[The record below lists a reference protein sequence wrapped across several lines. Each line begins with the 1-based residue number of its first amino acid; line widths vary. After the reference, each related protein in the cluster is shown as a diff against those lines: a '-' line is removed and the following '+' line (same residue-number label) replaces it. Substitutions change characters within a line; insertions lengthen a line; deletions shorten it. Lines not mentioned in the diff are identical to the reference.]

1 MSAIPMPSPSSIA
14 SPKEIAWLLS
24 PLSLPAIV
32 ASFSQRAEIPD
43 TVADA
48 ELDDETCCGAGGL
61 SMVGPVAVIEIS
73 GPIMV
78 SLDRMRAEWYGC
90 TSMDAAVATVRRV
103 CSDETV
109 KGCVVRFNS
118 PGGSVAG
125 SEELIGALA
134 ELAGKKPTCAL
145 VDRMACSLA
154 MFAAAACGEV
164 VASQNAIVGSIG
176 AIVDL
181 YDFSKAYAA
190 AGVESVAIT
199 DQPLKALGI
208 PGQAVTSDMREN
220 LLQLVRDQV
229 GPYMQ
234 AFAARRGMKAEDVQA
249 MKGGVYAASRAVQM
263 KLIDRVVSPREF
275 VAAFAARV
283 STQSP
288 ATAINLPTAG
298 GDGGAKSRAPA
309 WKGASMSTDFASM
322 VAGLAPENL
331 DTAAAAVRSNAA
343 LFAAVGKAHA
353 EASGLEPKAKPAS
366 IGELKAEFKDDMTFV
381 VSALEQGLTM
391 DQAKAQFGVS
401 LRAKLDQ
408 ANAKIAEL
416 QGELAARPNAKA
428 LGNPPVPG
436 NDKPA
441 GGGDGPHAKFEAR
454 VADHI
459 RRHGGGR
466 SGAVGALLA
475 QAKANPEIQ
484 AEYDAYARAI
494 ATGAHV
500 EKD

>member
-1 MSAIPMPSPSSIA
+1 MPSPSSIA
-14 SPKEIAWLLS
+14 SPTEIAWLLS

-48 ELDDETCCGAGGL
+48 EMDDETCCGAGGL
-61 SMVGPVAVIEIS
+61 SMVGPVAVVEIS

-103 CSDETV
+103 ANDQAV

-125 SEELIGALA
+125 SEELIGAIA
-134 ELAGKKPTCAL
+134 EMAGKKPTCAL

-154 MFAAAACGEV
+154 AFAAAACGEV

-176 AIVDL
+176 GIVDL

-190 AGVESVAIT
+190 AGIESVAIT
-199 DQPLKALGI
+199 DQPLKAIGI

-234 AFAARRGMKAEDVQA
+234 AYAQRRGVSAEDVQA
-249 MKGGVYAASRAVQM
+249 LKGGVYSAARAAQM

-275 VAAFAARV
+275 VAAFVARV

-288 ATAINLPTAG
+288 ATAIDLPKAG

-343 LFAAVGKAHA
+343 LLTLVGTAYA
-353 EASGLEPKAKPAS
+353 EASGLEPKAKPAT
-366 IGELKAEFKDDMTFV
+366 IGELKAEFADDMAFV
-381 VSALEQGLTM
+381 VSALEQGITM

-401 LRAKLDQ
+401 LRSKLDQ

-416 QGELAARPNAKA
+416 QGELAARPTAKA
-428 LGNPPVPG
+428 LGNPPVAG
-436 NDKPA
+436 GEKPA

-454 VADHI
+454 VANHI
-459 RRHGGGR
+459 RTHGGGR
-466 SGAVGALLA
+466 PSAVAALLA

-484 AEYDAYARAI
+484 ADHDAWALAI
-494 ATGAHV
+494 ASGKHV